1 MEYSEIAAFANEASV
16 QFSLLMRT
24 AGSELDTTALVVA
37 VFAQT
42 FRVELSIFVFALS
55 YLADFLPV
63 GSLLYHYAWN

>member
-1 MEYSEIAAFANEASV
+1 
-16 QFSLLMRT
+16 MRT